1 MHLTT
6 ITAEA
11 KKLLPKFK
19 RFPQF
24 TLVGGTSLAL
34 QLGHRKSVD
43 LDWFTEKSLPRN
55 LHQQVL
61 KVFGPLIKSPEV
73 KNNRELTLEIDGVK
87 VTFFSYAFVFSQQ
100 PIIWQGL
107 PLAGVA
113 DIGVMK
119 AYIFGQRIT
128 FRDYVDLYFI
138 LKSKAASLDWII
150 NKTKKIYKDQFHA
163 RLFLEQILNPE
174 DIPAGKIDFLQEPVS
189 KEQIR
194 KFFENLV
201 KTVKI

>member
-11 KKLLPKFK
+11 KKLLPQFK

-34 QLGHRKSVD
+34 QLGHRKSLD
-43 LDWFTEKSLPRN
+43 LDWFTEKNLPKN
-55 LHQQVL
+55 IHQQVL
-61 KVFGPLIKSPEV
+61 RVFGSLVKSPEV

-87 VTFFSYAFVFSQQ
+87 VTFFHYAFAFSKQ

-107 PLAGVA
+107 CLASVG

-128 FRDYVDLYFI
+128 FRDYVNLYFI
-138 LKSKAASLDWII
+138 LKSKAVSLDWMI
-150 NKTKKIYKDQFHA
+150 NKC
-163 RLFLEQILNPE
+163 
-174 DIPAGKIDFLQEPVS
+174 
-189 KEQIR
+189 
-194 KFFENLV
+194 
-201 KTVKI
+201 